1 MSLPGASGSQLVA
14 KLAWPALRASSP
26 PAALPGPKRT
36 SEECDKQ
43 MSTASLFKA
52 KPFYKLFLGDNAPKS
67 YDLKNSGNS
76 LIFPRFVNLQFVS
89 HGSTALT

>member
-14 KLAWPALRASSP
+14 KLAWPALRASST

-52 KPFYKLFLGDNAPKS
+52 KPFYKLFWEIMLPKAM
-67 YDLKNSGNS
+67 
-76 LIFPRFVNLQFVS
+76 
-89 HGSTALT
+89 T